1 MKETN
6 ETAAPPAAGRESLRR
21 TVEEGYRR
29 LAFGP
34 VGDAVRLMLAE
45 EKPKKRK
52 VTIRGDEKI
61 SQYLSEDYSDD
72 DIGSAFGG
80 MERFKRREETV
91 KGAVR
96 WVSY

>member
-1 MKETN
+1 MNKVQRNLTVTASFGFTEAAKLKEYGKSSELTL
-6 ETAAPPAAGRESLRR
+6 PMM
-21 TVEEGYRR
+21 
-29 LAFGP
+29 
-34 VGDAVRLMLAE
+34 RLMLAE

>member
-1 MKETN
+1 MSATSS
-6 ETAAPPAAGRESLRR
+6 TPSARLWAGVHWS
-21 TVEEGYRR
+21 
-29 LAFGP
+29 
-34 VGDAVRLMLAE
+34 RLMLAE